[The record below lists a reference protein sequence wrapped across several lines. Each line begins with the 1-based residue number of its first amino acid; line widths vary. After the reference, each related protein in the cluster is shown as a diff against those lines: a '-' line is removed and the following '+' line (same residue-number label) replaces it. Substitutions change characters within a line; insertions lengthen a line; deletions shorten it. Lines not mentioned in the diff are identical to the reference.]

1 MPAAGDGKVTQM
13 TEPTRRPR
21 SVDLN
26 GVPAVDAMYAATARL
41 MEREAFADIS
51 VAQILTEANVSRAT
65 FYFYFSSKFS
75 VLSGLLESAMED
87 IFGTVQPFLERSPD
101 DPPSIALE
109 RSIRAVTQAWHRH
122 RAVLQA
128 ANQHWH
134 SEPAL
139 RSLWLAVV
147 ERFVAAGAVEI
158 DREREAGLI
167 TSDLPSRTLAA
178 TLFWSTERVL
188 HIAGMGVDPEL
199 TDEESMVG
207 PLVAMW
213 SGTLYGT

>member
-1 MPAAGDGKVTQM
+1 M

-51 VAQILTEANVSRAT
+51 VAHILTEANVSRAT

-87 IFGTVQPFLERSPD
+87 IFETVQPFLERSPAD
-101 DPPSIALE
+101 RPPIALE

-134 SEPAL
+134 SEPSL
-139 RSLWLAVV
+139 RALWLAVV
-147 ERFVAAGAVEI
+147 ERFVAAGAIEI

-178 TLFWSTERVL
+178 TLFWVPNGCCTSPVWASILSSPTR
-188 HIAGMGVDPEL
+188 
-199 TDEESMVG
+199 SRWS
-207 PLVAMW
+207 PLVTMW
-213 SGTLYGT
+213 NGTLYGK